1 MKKLKISSVYRLL
14 ILLLIG
20 IYFNNLYIYIIE
32 LIYILLSDYKELL
45 IYSVLIILI
54 LLSNSI
60 KTDYL
65 KYGIVERKINN
76 YYVINKIL
84 YKDKIKT
91 NDLNVGDLIVTF
103 DSNYIDDETY
113 LKNNIKF
120 ELLNYKKIYNFKLQ
134 KYINNII
141 NSFNDDVKNPINK
154 FIYNINNYDDMSFN
168 LGYGLA
174 IYYILKLISKKS
186 NLASLI
192 LIILYSFVFYFDIK
206 FYLLIIDNIFYK
218 QDKNIRYFI
227 KIILILIINKYLLN
241 NYSILVT
248 LLLNL
253 YNCLNLKIKF
263 NTYFAFMQ
271 SILFGYINILNLCVY
286 KYILIIQIF
295 LFVFSL
301 ILLFIPQL
309 SNIYLLLIKIYSNFN
324 NIKFEIRGSL
334 TIIGLMIY
342 LILINVFNIKN
353 NLLKLILIS
362 SILFLPINNPFFHI
376 TFIDVGQGD
385 SILIKSELNKA
396 NILIDTGSK
405 FNYYKLKKYLYSQG
419 IYRIDYLIITHDD
432 SDHNGNLELLNNDF
446 KVKHII
452 YSNTSIEYGNINLI
466 NLYTNEYNNKNDSSL
481 VYYLNK
487 NNLSFL
493 FTGDISSACER
504 KIIKEYSNLKV
515 DVLKASHH
523 GSNTGNSE
531 YFISNLLP
539 RICCISTNGMYGH
552 PHKQTLKTLDMYK
565 VDAYT
570 TKNEGNITFFLTKI
584 GNIMKTNKHGFVIIK

>member
-32 LIYILLSDYKELL
+32 LIYLLLSDYKELL

-248 LLLNL
+248 LLFNL

-271 SILFGYINILNLCVY
+271 SILFGYINILNLLVY

-565 VDAYT
+565 VDTYT